1 MLVHDDGAVG
11 WGLARLAKVE
21 EEARLG
27 GLVVAAPLVS
37 VAQGLLLLVV
47 GRVGARRGLRRVAGG
62 GVWLLLLLLL
72 PLMLLLLLRLLLQLP
87 LVLLVVQRL
96 QRLAGGRAFCHG
108 LAVAEGRVRGPTRC

>member
-1 MLVHDDGAVG
+1 MVHDDGAVG
-11 WGLARLAKVE
+11 GGLARLAKVE

-72 PLMLLLLLRLLLQLP
+72 PLMLLLLLLRLLLHLP